1 MEDTFTYKEIDQILS
16 LLALG
21 IWLEC
26 EANQKRFHLEH
37 DIMDIMDHI
46 TLCPYDLK
54 VGRKKQLSDCSY
66 LIGSHF
72 MKVFVI
78 FDN

>member
-26 EANQKRFHLEH
+26 ETNQKRFHPEYN
-37 DIMDIMDHI
+37 IMDDP

-54 VGRKKQLSDCSY
+54 VGIKEQISDCSY
-66 LIGSHF
+66 IIGSHF
-72 MKVFVI
+72 MKVFII